1 MIDVIPED
9 RRLTVRE
16 IGGMLGK
23 GNSSVQ
29 GILSDISMIRVCA
42 QNGSFQLN
50 EDQMLS
56 RASVSK
62 EF

>member
-1 MIDVIPED
+1 MIDGIPED
-9 RRLTVRE
+9 RHLTVRE

-42 QNGSFQLN
+42 QYGSFQLN